1 MIKYNI
7 ETIGPYFEK
16 SYNEYMKSKCGNDN
30 INLPNSY
37 FHNFR
42 PWECGKCF
50 QYGDFSSIN
59 NNDIVLDVGAMNT
72 FLSIFL
78 TEYVNKIHVTD
89 NFYWATREYMKG
101 IATPQEWTNFI
112 ERYGNGKI
120 KVENADVMNFLYK
133 DNTFDKIVCVSTI
146 EHVIDDY
153 RGIKELV
160 RVLKPEGKL
169 LITSEF
175 NEKIGK
181 DYSEVDGSY
190 YRVYSPETLDRLL
203 SSINNITIEK
213 SCISFPC
220 SDIGKFTQIF
230 LCVRKQKI

>member
-7 ETIGPYFEK
+7 EDIGPYFEK
-16 SYNEYMKSKCGNDN
+16 SYTEYMKSKCGNDN

-50 QYGDFSSIN
+50 QYGDFIET
-59 NNDIVLDVGAMNT
+59 DIVLDVGAMNT
-72 FLSIFL
+72 FFSIFL
-78 TEYVNKIHVTD
+78 TGYVNKIHVTD
-89 NFYWATREYMKG
+89 NLYWATREYMKG
-101 IATPQEWTNFI
+101 IATPQEWTDFI
-112 ERYGNGKI
+112 KKYGNGKVI
-120 KVENADVMNFLYK
+120 VENADVMNFLYK

-153 RGIKELV
+153 GGMKELV
-160 RVLKPEGKL
+160 RVLKIGGKL

-175 NEKIGK
+175 NEDNRYGK
-181 DYSEVDGSY
+181 EYSETDGSY

-220 SDIGKFTQIF
+220 SEVGKFAQIF
-230 LCVRKQKI
+230 LCIKKDGE